1 MMKKFLLI
9 LILASGLIY
18 ADEWQVEK
26 TTKNSVQ
33 FISST
38 TLLDFEGNT
47 SSIDGYLYW
56 EGDSIL
62 AENNELYFEVELN
75 SVKTGNAKRDRD
87 MREEVLE
94 TDKFPTTHF
103 KGSIIKFEESSAGVF
118 TVNTKGMF
126 FLHGNKMEMEIP
138 GEITIKDDQMNIKT
152 NFSVFLNEFD
162 IEAPSLLAFIKVAE
176 EIKLNLNFYLKK
188 VQ

>member
-1 MMKKFLLI
+1 MKKFLLI
-9 LILASGLIY
+9 LILVSSIIF

-47 SSIDGYLYW
+47 TNIDGYLYW
-56 EGDSIL
+56 EGESMFADK
-62 AENNELYFEVELN
+62 NELYFEVDLN

-103 KGSIIKFEESSAGVF
+103 KGTIIKFEEKEAGIYSVI
-118 TVNTKGMF
+118 TKGLF
-126 FLHGNKMEMEIP
+126 SLHGNKMEMEIP
-138 GEITIKDDQMNIKT
+138 GDITIKDGAMNIQT
-152 NFSVFLNEFD
+152 HFSVFLNEFD

-176 EIKLNLNFYLKK
+176 EIKLNLKFYLKK
-188 VQ
+188 AE